1 MNPPRTIQDY
11 RDLEA
16 QVFPAIP
23 GVMEILNAP
32 DGMSE
37 ELEAIYPDASFAIH
51 IANSLFQ
58 HNREI
63 SLITQTAYFSILR
76 GEQIADIRLRYE
88 RELTEYWNQHMWD
101 D

>member
-1 MNPPRTIQDY
+1 MNPPRTMQDY
-11 RDLEA
+11 RNLEA
-16 QVFPAIP
+16 QAFPAIP

-37 ELEAIYPDASFAIH
+37 ELAALYPDAAFAIH
-51 IANSLFQ
+51 TANSLFQ
-58 HNREI
+58 HNREL
-63 SLITQTAYFSILR
+63 SLITQKAYFSILH
-76 GEQIADIRLRYE
+76 GERIAEVRLRYD